1 MNIYTAE
8 RDAEKAK
15 LVTVLVERVKGNFK
29 NNDAVLVVDPFPDAH
44 FGHTI
49 IVFLIDF
56 VANRASCHKRGNFY
70 FSGELIRFKFVIS
83 LFCSYFPALSF
94 LKT

>member
-8 RDAEKAK
+8 RDADKIK

-70 FSGELIRFKFVIS
+70 FSGKFI
-83 LFCSYFPALSF
+83 
-94 LKT
+94 